1 MFNSTLTISVTATV
15 TLQLAHIAP
24 SESLPRNTLHTLYT
38 RADTSASVNLIAIT
52 TSLAGVVIA
61 IIGLILGYIYWKH
74 PRKAASPSI
83 GVRTTIPPS

>member
-1 MFNSTLTISVTATV
+1 MTSTTYSTTVPIVPTV
-15 TLQLAHIAP
+15 TFAHSP
-24 SESLPRNTLHTLYT
+24 HTLHA
-38 RADTSASVNLIAIT
+38 RADTSASANLIAIT

-83 GVRTTIPPS
+83 GVRVILSRYLCQG